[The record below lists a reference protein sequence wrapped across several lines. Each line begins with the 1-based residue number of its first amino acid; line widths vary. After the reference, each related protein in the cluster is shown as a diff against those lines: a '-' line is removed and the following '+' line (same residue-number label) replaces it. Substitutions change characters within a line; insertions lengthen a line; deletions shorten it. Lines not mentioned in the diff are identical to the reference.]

1 MPAPSSCSRSPRSR
15 RRSCRRAA
23 RSVSILSSRFGP
35 IEGVCV
41 QIASDLRFA
50 LRIVARRPT
59 VPLLVAGLF
68 ALGVGLASGMW
79 AVVDAAILRPL
90 PYRAGDRLVAVMETH
105 PQRGRMAVTPAN
117 FLDWAHRVT
126 SLQDVAGTYTI
137 DVSVAGAGIPAR
149 VSGTKVTESF
159 FELV

>member
-1 MPAPSSCSRSPRSR
+1 MPSPSSCLRSPRWR

-23 RSVSILSSRFGP
+23 RCVSIPSSRFGP
-35 IEGVCV
+35 IEGVPV
-41 QIASDLRFA
+41 EIASDLRFA
-50 LRIVARRPT
+50 LRIVARQPT

-90 PYRAGDRLVAVMETH
+90 PYRAGGDLVAVMEVH

-117 FLDWAHRVT
+117 FLDWVHRVT
-126 SLQDVAGTYTI
+126 SLQNVAGTYAI
-137 DVSVAGAGIPAR
+137 DVSLAG
-149 VSGTKVTESF
+149 
-159 FELV
+159 